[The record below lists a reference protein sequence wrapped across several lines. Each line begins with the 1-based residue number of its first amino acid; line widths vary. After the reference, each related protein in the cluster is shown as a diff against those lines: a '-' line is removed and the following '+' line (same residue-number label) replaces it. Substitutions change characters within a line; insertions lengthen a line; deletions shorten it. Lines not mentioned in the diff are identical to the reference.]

1 MQPRSILVVKYRN
14 PIVEQRCIR
23 SVVEQTTG
31 PYTLVVVDNGVKN
44 ENLSVIWNRWMHRL
58 GGYVCLLNSDC
69 WIEHGDWLAMLCDCI
84 ENSDAAKPPVLAVG
98 PTTNAGAGTAQCK
111 HPRANKYVII
121 DRMLGGF
128 CLVMNTQVALS
139 LGGFDELAPFY
150 GQESD
155 LLRRGRKRGYGT
167 LWRKDVFVWHEGAAT
182 AKKFLDVPAE
192 HARGREWYQGK
203 KKQDVV

>member
-1 MQPRSILVVKYRN
+1 MQPRSIVVVKYRN

-23 SVVEQTTG
+23 SVVEQTNG

-69 WIEHGDWLAMLCDCI
+69 WIEHGDWLEKLCEPFHDF
-84 ENSDAAKPPVLAVG
+84 ARVLATG
-98 PTTNAGAGTAQCK
+98 PTTNAGAGTAQDK
-111 HPRANKYVII
+111 EPRAKKCITVN
-121 DRMLGGF
+121 RMLSGF
-128 CLVMNTQVALS
+128 CLVMNTDYAS
-139 LGGFDELAPFY
+139 MLGGFEETAPFY

-155 LLRRGRKRGYGT
+155 LLRRGHKAGYAT

-192 HARGREWYQGK
+192 HARGREWYLKQK
-203 KKQDVV
+203 KEIV